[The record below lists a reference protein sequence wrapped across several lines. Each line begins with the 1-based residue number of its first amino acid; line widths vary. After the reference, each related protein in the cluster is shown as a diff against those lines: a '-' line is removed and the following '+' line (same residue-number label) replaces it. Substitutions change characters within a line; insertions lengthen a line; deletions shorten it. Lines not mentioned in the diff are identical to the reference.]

1 MNSISETSL
10 YELALQGEFSPP
22 ALQLSPTSF
31 KSINDFLINLL
42 IEQKIPAVVWAKLP
56 RGETWRAAL
65 DQYADV
71 DEISKTIYLFAH
83 QREELEEI
91 STTHSDSS
99 TDTQPSLSPDI
110 LEMSNVAER
119 VNATPIF
126 PVQLAPGNALRR
138 EYFLI
143 IWSAQL
149 SIALFAHRPRSQ
161 SPKIADSLASLD
173 TVSSYGQAS
182 QLLESNSDRKQLLL
196 ARCSFDTTLIE
207 RALHRLE
214 QILAGI
220 MQSDEQALQP
230 DELTILQ
237 TFTTELATH
246 WTNQRL
252 ALAPNGLNVRL
263 IEQLFGQTLQHQE
276 DLWQR
281 NNTYRKQAEGADSL
295 RLQNEELLDT
305 LRLKDEFL
313 NTVGQELRTPL
324 TTIKTALSLLNSPT
338 IKLPQRQRYMEL
350 IAKECDRQSSLITSL
365 LDLVHLDQV
374 VDQSAL
380 PALRLSDVV
389 PGVVTT
395 YQPVAEEKGIQL
407 VYTVP
412 EDLLPVACM
421 SNWLK
426 QIVINLLHN
435 AIKFT
440 PTGGQVSV
448 RAKQQGDYVQLEIR
462 DTGVGIAPSEVP
474 KIFDRFYRV
483 RQSADDSSG
492 AGLGLTIVQQLL
504 LHCGGSISVKSR
516 VGEGSTFNVLLP
528 VYKSSADLGL

>member
-1 MNSISETSL
+1 MNSASETSL
-10 YELALQGEFSPP
+10 YELALQSDFPPP

-31 KSINDFLINLL
+31 KSISDSLINLL
-42 IEQKIPAVVWAKLP
+42 IEQKIAALVWAKLP
-56 RGETWRAAL
+56 KGETWHASL
-65 DQYADV
+65 EQYARLEGV
-71 DEISKTIYLFAH
+71 SKTIYLFAH
-83 QREELEEI
+83 PQEELKI
-91 STTHSDSS
+91 STARSDAPTLAQLMSS
-99 TDTQPSLSPDI
+99 DDI
-110 LEMSNVAER
+110 SEMTNVAEK
-119 VNATPIF
+119 VSTTPIF
-126 PVQLAPGNALRR
+126 SIQLAPENALRR

-149 SIALFAHRPRSQ
+149 PIALFARRPRSAQ

-173 TVSSYGQAS
+173 TMSSYGQVS
-182 QLLESNSDRKQLLL
+182 QLLENTPDRKQMLLT
-196 ARCSFDTTLIE
+196 RCSCDITLIE
-207 RALHRLE
+207 GALHRLE
-214 QILAGI
+214 QILAGL
-220 MQSDEQALQP
+220 MSDQLPPQSDE
-230 DELTILQ
+230 LTALQ
-237 TFTTELATH
+237 TFTAELVAH
-246 WTNQRL
+246 WTKQRL
-252 ALAPNGLNVRL
+252 ALASTGLNVRL
-263 IEQLFGQTLQHQE
+263 AEQLFGQTLQQQE
-276 DLWQR
+276 DLWQQNR
-281 NNTYRKQAEGADSL
+281 TYRKQAEGADSL
-295 RLQNEELLDT
+295 RLQNEELIDT

-324 TTIKTALSLLNSPT
+324 TTIKTALSLLGSPT

-350 IAKECDRQSSLITSL
+350 IEKECDRQSSLITSL

-395 YQPVAEEKGIQL
+395 YQPVAEEKGIRL
-407 VYTVP
+407 AYTVP

-440 PTGGQVSV
+440 LTGGQVSV

-462 DTGVGIAPSEVP
+462 DTGVGIASSEIP

-528 VYKSSADLGL
+528 VYKSSSDLGL